1 MIEHDK
7 PVRTN
12 GIAVVRFQT
21 AVLWT
26 AAISILTGLIEA
38 FTEYKLA
45 ATAAHE
51 VLVTRLTVLETQF
64 GTITLQLSDL
74 KAGQKE
80 LLRR

>member
-12 GIAVVRFQT
+12 GIAVDRTNQ
-21 AVLWT
+21 ALWSEIR
-26 AAISILTGLIEA
+26 ANREA

-51 VLVTRLTVLETQF
+51 VLVTRLTVLETQY